1 MVDGLRPCI
10 PGGTGSTCRSCPRR
24 EMYPC
29 GTCYPCPGGED
40 HLKRRRR
47 LRRIVPSPPVPPLL
61 GCRHCP
67 RRQTEFFSFASA
79 AWVQTRGCKGRSPLH
94 KKTKN
99 SPFPPGRGAGGMG
112 EKRKLKAGQGGN
124 PNRQLPPS
132 GTTAARSASAARVQC
147 RGAGGGSPRR
157 NKVIFSPFPGGEGGR
172 GDGGKKAS
180 KRRGGQAT
188 KKASRPC
195 GHHSG
200 KVCKCRRRFSA
211 GVPGAS
217 PPAPLRTPDWQRQ
230 PATEK
235 KTPPPE
241 TTGGGVREK
250 TIS

>member
-94 KKTKN
+94 KKTKKL
-99 SPFPPGRGAGGMG
+99 PPSRREGGQG
-112 EKRKLKAGQGGN
+112 GWGKKIKLKAGQGGN
-124 PNRQLPPS
+124 PNRQPPLS
-132 GTTAARSASAARVQC
+132 GTTAA
-147 RGAGGGSPRR
+147 GL
-157 NKVIFSPFPGGEGGR
+157 
-172 GDGGKKAS
+172 
-180 KRRGGQAT
+180 
-188 KKASRPC
+188 
-195 GHHSG
+195 SG
-200 KVCKCRRRFSA
+200 TA
-211 GVPGAS
+211 GAS
-217 PPAPLRTPDWQRQ
+217 PPPR
-230 PATEK
+230 
-235 KTPPPE
+235 PPPG
-241 TTGGGVREK
+241 TGLAASARNRKENTPAGNNRRGC
-250 TIS
+250 S